1 MSVTTKFK
9 IGGAL
14 ISLICVVLAALFIWG
29 LAAGEPWRFWA
40 IAVPVI
46 IGFSAILG
54 IGFQIG
60 RLMSST
66 EVDEIQ
72 GSQGDGR
79 NKAGK
84 GSGEQ

>member
-1 MSVTTKFK
+1 MSVTTKFR

-14 ISLICVVLAALFIWG
+14 ISLICLILAGLFIWG

-46 IGFSAILG
+46 VGFSAALG
-54 IGFQIG
+54 IGFSIG

-66 EVDEIQ
+66 EV
-72 GSQGDGR
+72 
-79 NKAGK
+79 
-84 GSGEQ
+84 EQNPEQQKEE